1 MIVID
6 LSGPQGNSF
15 NLLAQARKLGKILD
29 MTKEEIESVNEE
41 MMSGDYDNLI
51 DVFENYFGE
60 LVVLQNKPF
69 EWDEDV
75 WDDEIGEKNLDE
87 IEDFDDHEEWDEDF

>member
-15 NLLAQARKLGKILD
+15 NLLGQARKLGKILD
-29 MTKEEIESVNEE
+29 MTKEEIESVNKE
-41 MMSGDYDNLI
+41 MMSGDYNNLI

-60 LVVLQNKPF
+60 LVILQNKPF
-69 EWDEDV
+69 EWDEDI
-75 WDDEIGEKNLDE
+75 WDDEIGEKNLE
-87 IEDFDDHEEWDEDF
+87 ETEDFDDHEEWDEDF